1 VEDKRA
7 HGRVPLNIQ
16 MSCERAGGAAFQVLA
31 KDISLGGMYLES
43 DAAVSFGA
51 ELTFIG
57 RLPGAKADSRLPAV
71 VRWTKPGGF
80 GVQFGLLG
88 ALETHIISQLLKPKA

>member
-7 HGRVPLNIQ
+7 HGRVPLNLR
-16 MSCERAGGAAFQVLA
+16 MSCERVGGTAFEVLA
-31 KDISLGGMYLES
+31 KDISLGGMYIES
-43 DAAVSFGA
+43 EVGVTFGT
-51 ELTFIG
+51 ELTFVG
-57 RLPGAKADSRLPAV
+57 RLPGAKAESRLPAV

-88 ALETHIISQLLKPKA
+88 ALETHIISQLMKPKG

>member
-7 HGRVPLNIQ
+7 HGRVPLNLR
-16 MSCERAGGAAFQVLA
+16 MSCEHAGAAAFEVLA
-31 KDISLGGMYLES
+31 KDISLGGMYIES
-43 DAAVSFGA
+43 EAGVTFGM
-51 ELTFIG
+51 ELTLVG

-88 ALETHIISQLLKPKA
+88 AMETHLISQLMKPKP